1 MNNSVSGKRVG
12 ALISGYDCFR
22 PGGVIRDSR
31 DSDDSLSESLAEVT
45 MVGQLKPLAPFWV
58 EGDILL
64 SLDRIVGTWG

>member
-1 MNNSVSGKRVG
+1 
-12 ALISGYDCFR
+12 
-22 PGGVIRDSR
+22 
-31 DSDDSLSESLAEVT
+31 